1 MKKAYILA
9 AYRTPG
15 CRANKG
21 GFKDMRPDD
30 LAALA
35 KLYDCNVLKSE
46 INLVFP

>member
-9 AYRTPG
+9 SYRTPG

-21 GFKDMRPDD
+21 KFKDMRPDD

-35 KLYDCNVLKSE
+35 IKGLIERTGDRSCNDQ
-46 INLVFP
+46 